1 MADARSEIL
10 MALRLAL
17 TDCPDPGP
25 APRPGASEAFGPDDP
40 AALAAACAR
49 CGVRLLPVPDWAG
62 ARAAVAGLLRELG
75 VRSAAIQDHPDL
87 APLDLP
93 GLCATLGVEV
103 IPVREESI
111 RDLARADI
119 GITSAL
125 GLLAESGSILVAA
138 GADAPRSISLLPETH
153 LAVVPPGRTVPGIAN
168 LAPLLRALADA
179 QGHLPSALHAITGPS
194 STGDIEMVVVKGV
207 HGPVR
212 VAVVAVGLEG
222 GAG

>member
-25 APRPGASEAFGPDDP
+25 APRPGADAAFGPADP
-40 AALAAACAR
+40 QALAAACAR
-49 CGVRLLPVPDWAG
+49 CGVRLLPVADWAQ
-62 ARAAVAGLLRELG
+62 ARAAVADLLRELD
-75 VRSAAIQDHPDL
+75 VRSATFWDHPDL

-93 GLCATLGVEV
+93 ALCAARGIEV

-138 GADAPRSISLLPETH
+138 GADTPRSTSLLPETH

-168 LAPLLRALADA
+168 LAPLLRSLADA
-179 QGHLPSALHAITGPS
+179 QGRPPSALHAITGPS

-212 VAVVAVGLEG
+212 AVVVAV
-222 GAG
+222 AAQ